1 MKLILFSHFK
11 ATYSGNNEDTQAWNI
26 QSRKLI
32 ATFVLPSSFFYYTH
46 LLQLASIYA
55 QTPQHDQHCKFWPCR
70 TPVIYLWCH
79 GVQLT
84 LQDRYFVPSTITLC
98 QKFLLQLFFE
108 LEFTLIL
115 QCIRFHANLGEE
127 YPMPVPKFK
136 FCFALYLQITCTGKV
151 NFISIFSLQVST
163 YKLGQNRIW

>member
-1 MKLILFSHFK
+1 MRTLKHE
-11 ATYSGNNEDTQAWNI
+11 TYSHVN
-26 QSRKLI
+26 
-32 ATFVLPSSFFYYTH
+32 FLPPLSYLPLSFINTH